1 MLASVKQVVGI
12 YTDYGRHLANTI
24 KQIKQKSFRSFQ
36 KLNIILVF
44 GPVTAKWALCF
55 SALYGDEIVNYS
67 ENITKPLTTNWSSS
81 FNVFD
86 ILRSLAMQ
94 SRYLRVLAIWY

>member
-44 GPVTAKWALCF
+44 GPVTAK
-55 SALYGDEIVNYS
+55 
-67 ENITKPLTTNWSSS
+67 
-81 FNVFD
+81 
-86 ILRSLAMQ
+86 
-94 SRYLRVLAIWY
+94 